1 MNQEVAEKQINRFEN
16 GIWNTVSDKV
26 AVEEPLEISLKYA
39 VAGEEKSQRVSI
51 TMRTPGNDVELA
63 TGFLFTEG
71 IINGFEE
78 VNSSKHLTNFLG
90 IDENRF
96 EIELSENSV
105 FDLSKLQ
112 RNFYT
117 TSSCGVCGKAS
128 IDAIKTTN
136 KFMKDSAA
144 EVNSVS
150 SEIVL
155 GLPNKLRKIQET
167 FELTGGLHASGLFN
181 NEGEIVAIREDV
193 GRHNALDKL
202 IGFALKQNILPLSNH
217 ILLLSGRASFELL
230 QKSAMA
236 GIQIIC
242 AVGAPSSLAIET
254 AEEFG
259 ITLIGFVKSE
269 RFNVYTHPE
278 RVK

>member
-16 GIWNTVSDKV
+16 GIWNTVSDRV
-26 AVEEPLEISLKYA
+26 AVEEPLEISLKYV
-39 VAGEEKSQRVSI
+39 VAGEVKTQRISI

-71 IINGFEE
+71 IINGIEE
-78 VNSSKHLTNFLG
+78 VKSSKHLTNFLG
-90 IDENRF
+90 IDENRI
-96 EIELSENSV
+96 EIELSETSV

-136 KFMKDSAA
+136 KFITETTTNVNIISA
-144 EVNSVS
+144 ETLLSF
-150 SEIVL
+150 
-155 GLPNKLRKIQET
+155 PNKLRKIQET
-167 FELTGGLHASGLFN
+167 FEITGGLHASGLFN
-181 NEGEIVAIREDV
+181 SEGEIVALREDV

-202 IGFALKQNILPLSNH
+202 IGFALQQNILPLSNH
-217 ILLLSGRASFELL
+217 VLLLSGRASFELL

-259 ITLIGFVKSE
+259 ITLVGFVKSE